1 MGHLEYRV
9 KSNLTKA
16 GAAWVGSSGEG
27 KADDWKW
34 AVGWAA
40 AWA

>member
-9 KSNLTKA
+9 EFNLTKA
-16 GAAWVGSSGEG
+16 GAARVGSSGEG
-27 KADDWKW
+27 KADAWKW